1 MIKRKIKYVNF
12 NKSYKLQ
19 KHGNWIDLS
28 VSQDYILNPEEY
40 KILDLGISME
50 LPMYYEANI
59 IPRSSL
65 YKNFR
70 IQQANSFSLI
80 DSDYCGM
87 DDRWGFP
94 AISKLFI
101 SIPKSTRICQFS
113 VRLSMNAPWY
123 IKLLDLFTTFEFVE
137 VDVLTKK
144 SRGGFG
150 SSGL

>member
-12 NKSYKLQ
+12 NKFYKLQ

-28 VSQDYILNPEEY
+28 VSQDYILKSEEY

-70 IQQANSFSLI
+70 IQQANSFGLI

>member
-12 NKSYKLQ
+12 NKFYKLQ

-70 IQQANSFSLI
+70 IQQANSFGLI

-123 IKLLDLFTTFEFVE
+123 IKLLDLFTTFKFVE
-137 VDVLTKK
+137 VDVLTRK

-150 SSGL
+150 STGI